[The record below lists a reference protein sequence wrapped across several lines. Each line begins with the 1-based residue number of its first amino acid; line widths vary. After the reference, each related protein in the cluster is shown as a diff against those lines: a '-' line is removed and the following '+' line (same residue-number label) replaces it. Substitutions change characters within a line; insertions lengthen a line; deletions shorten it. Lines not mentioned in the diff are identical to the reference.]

1 MCHFISVKHWCTA
14 RHDSSWTFNN
24 NNKAAEQKQASHG
37 REWVQSDGEET
48 AGEQEQVQFPEKP
61 EVINL
66 PLRWNEA
73 VAALLVA
80 TQWSYVEPL
89 YYSHPFIFIYSA
101 YF

>member
-1 MCHFISVKHWCTA
+1 M
-14 RHDSSWTFNN
+14 
-24 NNKAAEQKQASHG
+24 
-37 REWVQSDGEET
+37 QSDGEET

-80 TQWSYVEPL
+80 TQ
-89 YYSHPFIFIYSA
+89 
-101 YF
+101 